1 MNSFEEVTQWL
12 FSQLPVFQQQ
22 GASAYKPGLDKMLAF
37 AEMLGQPHSSFP
49 SIHIAGTNG
58 KGSTSHMIASVL
70 QEKGYSVGLYTS
82 PHLVRFS
89 ERIRIN
95 GVEVEDQ
102 FVIDF
107 VRQHQHYFLTEQLS
121 FFEITVGMAFAYF
134 AEKEVDYAVIEVGLG
149 GRLDATNIV
158 NPLLSVITNI
168 GLDHTEFLGTS
179 LAEIAAEK
187 GGIIK
192 TGIPVVIGKNQ
203 AETKAIFEE
212 LAKQQRTTLC
222 FAEEVNVPSISL
234 DLLGHYQEE
243 NKRTAF
249 AALRQLLGDQL
260 DERAL
265 VGFSKVVQNTGL
277 RGRWEIMGNAPLI
290 IADVTHNKDG
300 FVQVIPQ
307 LESLEKAKLH
317 IVLGFVQG
325 KAIDEIFALLPKNAT
340 YYLSAPAISRA
351 IPVNKIEPL
360 IEAYGLNAMTYT
372 TVIEAVNAATVAA
385 QEEDVIYVGGSTFVV
400 AEILSERA
408 L

>member
-49 SIHIAGTNG
+49 SIHTAGTNG

-277 RGRWEIMGNAPLI
+277 RGRWEIMGNAPP
-290 IADVTHNKDG
+290 DYCRCY
-300 FVQVIPQ
+300 P
-307 LESLEKAKLH
+307 
-317 IVLGFVQG
+317 
-325 KAIDEIFALLPKNAT
+325 
-340 YYLSAPAISRA
+340 
-351 IPVNKIEPL
+351 
-360 IEAYGLNAMTYT
+360 
-372 TVIEAVNAATVAA
+372 
-385 QEEDVIYVGGSTFVV
+385 
-400 AEILSERA
+400 
-408 L
+408 

>member
-203 AETKAIFEE
+203 AETKVIFEE

-360 IEAYGLNAMTYT
+360 IEVYGLNAMTYT